1 MPSISRVG
9 DAHACPKTGHSVNAV
24 TSDSPDVII
33 NGVPAARVGDTT
45 ACGSMITAGSS
56 TVFINGKPAAFMGSA
71 TSHGGII
78 INGSPNVLIGEY
90 SGTSVKPLFDH
101 PAHEFDQ
108 TMMFICGESGFA
120 FEGLSYRVAVPG
132 KESAGILCAQ
142 GCTNS
147 YSSDSN
153 EQIDFYLTGE

>member
-24 TSDSPDVII
+24 TSGSPDVII

-78 INGSPNVLIGEY
+78 INGSPNVLIQGEIMKKTCTTTIY
-90 SGTSVKPLFDH
+90 LASV
-101 PAHEFDQ
+101 
-108 TMMFICGESGFA
+108 S
-120 FEGLSYRVAVPG
+120 
-132 KESAGILCAQ
+132 
-142 GCTNS
+142 
-147 YSSDSN
+147 
-153 EQIDFYLTGE
+153 